1 MQRQIALHGVIQQ
14 NHLRSQNAEV
24 LAEISTIGK
33 REQERQEVGNKH
45 SSCHLN
51 KFDSSQFFFLIRLPV
66 PSGRGSFQ
74 RDQILEFKHQDQLGN
89 LSLSLS
95 LSLSLC
101 LLLFLSCPLS
111 PVYKMS
117 IINNPCSWSILLRS
131 HEVYQVKV
139 SKSMLDT
146 QQVADACC
154 LSFSS
159 CL

>member
-1 MQRQIALHGVIQQ
+1 MQRQIALHGAIQQ
-14 NHLRSQNAEV
+14 DYLRSQIAEV

-51 KFDSSQFFFLIRLPV
+51 KFDSSQSFLIRLPV

-74 RDQILEFKHQDQLGN
+74 RDYILEVQTPGSVGEY
-89 LSLSLS
+89 LSLSFS
-95 LSLSLC
+95 

-111 PVYKMS
+111 PFCKMS
-117 IINNPCSWSILLRS
+117 IINNSCSWGILLRL
-131 HEVYQVKV
+131 HEVYEVKV

-146 QQVADACC
+146 QQIANACC
-154 LSFSS
+154 LFI
-159 CL
+159 LAFKTQ